1 MKQYIQPTIE
11 TEILSAWNTY
21 MLTASDEEGE
31 IGGSGG
37 AGDAK
42 LRDEDELEEQQS
54 NAWNDGLW

>member
-1 MKQYIQPTIE
+1 MKHYIQPAIE
-11 TEILSAWNTY
+11 TENLGAWNTY

-42 LRDEDELEEQQS
+42 LRDEEIEEQQS